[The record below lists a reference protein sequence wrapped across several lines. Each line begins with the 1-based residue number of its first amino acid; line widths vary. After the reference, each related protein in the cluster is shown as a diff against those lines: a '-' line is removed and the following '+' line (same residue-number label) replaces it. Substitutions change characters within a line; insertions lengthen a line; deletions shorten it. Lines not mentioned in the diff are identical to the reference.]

1 MFCEQACLYSG
12 FCLHSIVQSDNL
24 AGSVTREPLSLRDPV
39 WSGQWWGPES
49 RFVSFV
55 PLRWKI
61 VLHKLSM
68 EREIRQPCIMDGAKS
83 TLFLVCS
90 SHCVAVQCIVCF
102 TVLVRANKVW
112 YNWQHC
118 SPKCKIVSRHT
129 TKAFMI
135 KGIVQNAY
143 FIKQNISLLGKK

>member
-1 MFCEQACLYSG
+1 MLCEQ
-12 FCLHSIVQSDNL
+12 
-24 AGSVTREPLSLRDPV
+24 VTREPLSLRDPA

-68 EREIRQPCIMDGAKS
+68 EREIRQPCIMDATQGWAKS
-83 TLFLVCS
+83 TLFLVCC

-102 TVLVRANKVW
+102 TVLVRPYNVW
-112 YNWQHC
+112 YNWQLC
-118 SPKCKIVSRHT
+118 SPKCKYLSRHT
-129 TKAFMI
+129 NKAFMI

-143 FIKQNISLLGKK
+143 FIKQNISLLGKKSLNQTIA